1 MAKSG
6 GKLNTKIVKRVR
18 VADIADELN
27 LSSTTVSFVLNDRGD
42 KGISEETTKLVLD
55 TAAEMGY
62 RPKAKTS
69 MIGWAKAAFLTA
81 DIANFNFHTSF
92 FAGVY
97 SHLQRKSRDAKV
109 ELSLLEF
116 KIDSKSA
123 ARFAGYQSAVDS
135 GAEVFLSSSV
145 EIVDF
150 MREKGHQTILVQ
162 GGVVSHSIC
171 VYCDD
176 YSAGSTA
183 AEHAFEMG
191 HREAGMVFPYGNCPR
206 FNGFVDTFT
215 KLGGVCPEKFF
226 WIIPLDHNKLEKTI
240 SAKIAETDSI
250 PSLFYCFADNV
261 MFPAIRGFAA
271 KGIRI
276 PDDVSLIGTDNL
288 YWGAYNNPAFTT
300 VDLNEELF
308 ADKLIEAIG
317 HASIGGDPYQLAVP
331 VKLIPRETVRR
342 L

>member
-1 MAKSG
+1 MANTDVRLQKRK
-6 GKLNTKIVKRVR
+6 GKRIRI
-18 VADIADELN
+18 ADIADELN
-27 LSSTTVSFVLNDRGD
+27 LSSTTVSFVLNGRYD
-42 KGISEETTKLVLD
+42 KGISAETTKLVLR
-55 TAAEMGY
+55 TASEMGY

-69 MIGWAKAAFLTA
+69 MIGWRKAAFLTA
-81 DIANFNFHTSF
+81 DIAKFNFHTSF

-97 SHLQRKSRDAKV
+97 SHLQRKSREAKL

-116 KIDSKSA
+116 NIVSDA
-123 ARFAGYQSAVDS
+123 ATRYASYQSAVDS
-135 GAEVFLSSSV
+135 GAEVFLSASV
-145 EIVDF
+145 DIVNF

-162 GGVVSHSIC
+162 GGFVPDSIC

-176 YSAGSTA
+176 YSAGTIA
-183 AEHAFEMG
+183 AEYAFEMG
-191 HREAGMVFPYGNCPR
+191 HREAGVVFPSANSPR
-206 FNGFVDTFT
+206 FNGFIDTFT
-215 KLGGVCPEKFF
+215 KLGGACPEKFR
-226 WIIPLDHNKLEKTI
+226 WIIPLDHDALETTI
-240 SAKIAETDSI
+240 SAKIAKTVSI
-250 PSLFYCFADNV
+250 PSMFYCFADNV

-271 KGIRI
+271 NGIRI

-317 HASIGGDPYQLAVP
+317 HASIGGAPYQLAVP
-331 VKLIPRETVRR
+331 VKLLKRETVRR